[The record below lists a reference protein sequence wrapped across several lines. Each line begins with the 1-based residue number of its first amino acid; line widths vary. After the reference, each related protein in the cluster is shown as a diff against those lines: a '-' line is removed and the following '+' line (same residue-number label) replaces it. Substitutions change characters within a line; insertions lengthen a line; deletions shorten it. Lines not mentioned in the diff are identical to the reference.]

1 MSDTTTTAAPAAE
14 PTTDPTAATADEA
27 TQGDPAELGDG
38 GKKALDAERTARK
51 AAEKTNAELQKQLDE
66 INRANESVLERAQR
80 EAKEAQE
87 AAAKA
92 TADALRFRVA
102 AKHGITDEDA
112 DLFLTGTDEATL
124 LRQAARLAERTPT
137 SPLPDPTQ
145 GGKGGTAPALNS
157 NALEQA
163 LKTKLGIS

>member
-1 MSDTTTTAAPAAE
+1 MSDTTAAPAAE
-14 PTTDPTAATADEA
+14 PTTDPTAATTDPTA
-27 TQGDPAELGDG
+27 QGDPAELGDG

-51 AAEKTNAELQKQLDE
+51 AAEKATADLQKQLDE
-66 INRANESVLERAQR
+66 INRANETAIEKAQR

-87 AAAKA
+87 VAAKA
-92 TADALRFRVA
+92 TTDALRFRVA
-102 AKHGITDEDA
+102 AKHGISDDDA
-112 DLFLTGTDEATL
+112 DLFLTGSDEATL
-124 LRQAARLAERTPT
+124 ARQAARLVERTPT

-163 LKTKLGIS
+163 LKNKLGIS

>member
-1 MSDTTTTAAPAAE
+1 MSDTTAAPATE
-14 PTTDPTAATADEA
+14 PTTDPT

-51 AAEKTNAELQKQLDE
+51 AAEKATADLQKQLDE
-66 INRANESVLERAQR
+66 INRANESALERAQR

-87 AAAKA
+87 ALPVSVAAAFKEAAKK
-92 TADALRFRVA
+92 FG
-102 AKHGITDEDA
+102 GISDEDA
-112 DLFLTGTDEATL
+112 DLFLTGTDPDTL
-124 LRQAARLAERTPT
+124 AKQAARLVERTPT

-145 GGKGGTAPALNS
+145 GGKGGSAPALNS